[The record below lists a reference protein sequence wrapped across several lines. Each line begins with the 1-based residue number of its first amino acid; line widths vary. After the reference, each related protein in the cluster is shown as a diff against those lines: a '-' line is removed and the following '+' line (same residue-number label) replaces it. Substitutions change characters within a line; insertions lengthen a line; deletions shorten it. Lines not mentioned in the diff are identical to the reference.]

1 VVAAVALAAIQA
13 LFCLLP
19 GLSGLSYGL
28 AGSIGAFVVG
38 GLYLFLSAATVY
50 GSVQLFRGRDA
61 RLLQVVGLVL
71 VAVWLVNLGLAV
83 VLVGTVDVLS
93 VLLLV
98 LAVGVVVTT
107 RRPEVRAFAA

>member
-1 VVAAVALAAIQA
+1 M
-13 LFCLLP
+13 
-19 GLSGLSYGL
+19 SYGL

-38 GLYLFLSAATVY
+38 GLYLLLSA
-50 GSVQLFRGRDA
+50 
-61 RLLQVVGLVL
+61 VGLVL
-71 VAVWLVNLGLAV
+71 VAVWLVNLVLAV